1 MNPYETLLNN
11 DNYAVIGVS
20 PNREKYAYK
29 IYTLL
34 KNKGKNAYGVH
45 PTIEKVDEDAVFPT
59 LESIPTNVDIAV
71 FVVKPQIGLT
81 YLPLVAEKGIKT
93 IWLQPGTI
101 STELVEKAQEL
112 GMTVIQDCV
121 LAQYARN
128 EGGSH

>member
-1 MNPYETLLNN
+1 MNPYEILLNN
-11 DNYAVIGVS
+11 ENYAVVGVS
-20 PNREKYAYK
+20 PNRDKYAYK

-34 KNKGKNAYGVH
+34 KNKGKKAFGVH
-45 PTIEKVDEDAVFPT
+45 PTIEKVDEDNVYPT
-59 LESIPTNVDIAV
+59 LESIPTDVDIAV

-101 STELVEKAQEL
+101 NDELLTKADEL
-112 GMTVIQDCV
+112 GLTVIQDCV

-128 EGGSH
+128 ESK

>member
-1 MNPYETLLNN
+1 MNPYEILLNN
-11 DNYAVIGVS
+11 ENYAVIGVS
-20 PNREKYAYK
+20 PNRDKYAYK

-34 KNKGKNAYGVH
+34 KNKGKKAFGVH
-45 PTIEKVDEDAVFPT
+45 PTIEKVDEDNVYPT
-59 LESIPTNVDIAV
+59 LESIPTDVDIAV

-101 STELVEKAQEL
+101 NDELLTKADEL
-112 GMTVIQDCV
+112 GLTVIQDCV

-128 EGGSH
+128 ESK

>member
-1 MNPYETLLNN
+1 MNPYDILLNN
-11 DNYAVIGVS
+11 ENYAVIGVS
-20 PNREKYAYK
+20 PNRDKYAYK

-34 KNKGKNAYGVH
+34 KNKGKKAFGVH
-45 PTIEKVDEDAVFPT
+45 PTIEKVDEDNVYPT
-59 LESIPTNVDIAV
+59 LESIPTDVDIAV

-101 STELVEKAQEL
+101 NDELLTKADEL
-112 GMTVIQDCV
+112 GLTVIQDCV

-128 EGGSH
+128 ENK